1 MERES
6 ESSPRR
12 GATLTGNEPPEA
24 IGAYLSRQRRLR
36 GISLEALHKT
46 TQIPLRSLERL
57 EAGAF
62 DKKPDGFVRGLVR
75 TVAEALGLDPSETVT
90 RMLREAVAPE
100 ESARLGP
107 LSKQHILVLGALA
120 LLLVVG
126 LALWVAVSWDEEAA
140 PPAAALSQRRDA
152 VRELLRQVESK
163 AWVPPPRPAVDP
175 SLNPVVEVAPDAAA
189 SAAPTDAQAVQ
200 TPPAQRNTSGA
211 VAPSDTNP

>member
-6 ESSPRR
+6 ESLPRR

-90 RMLREAVAPE
+90 RMLREVVAPD
-100 ESARLGP
+100 ATTHLGSF
-107 LSKQHILVLGALA
+107 SKQHILVLGTLA
-120 LLLVVG
+120 LILVTG

-140 PPAAALSQRRDA
+140 PPAAALPQRRDA

-163 AWVPPPRPAVDP
+163 AWVPPRPVVDP
-175 SLNPVVEVAPDAAA
+175 SLNPVVEAVPDAAA

-200 TPPAQRNTSGA
+200 TPSAQRSTSGA